1 MRNAPNRAAMRFLV
15 GKHLEEDYE
24 GIAEVLEGGDEDD
37 DDADEV

>member
-1 MRNAPNRAAMRFLV
+1 MRFLV
-15 GKHLEEDYE
+15 GKHLEVDYE